1 MTKHL
6 AVTPKLM
13 FLLFITYIKKDTSGL
28 SHANTYHFNIKFTN
42 ILLQNRK
49 FKEFQN
55 SNNDICFVPLILPL
69 VLISTTSSSL

>member
-28 SHANTYHFNIKFTN
+28 SHANTYHFNIN
-42 ILLQNRK
+42 
-49 FKEFQN
+49 
-55 SNNDICFVPLILPL
+55 
-69 VLISTTSSSL
+69 